1 MQKRGLLV
9 TTEAVKAVKAVLV
22 VNQAEAVAS
31 LAAAGGLLRRVA
43 WLVVGEACLV
53 AEACLVGQAC
63 LVGEACLVV
72 KDAYP
77 VGEDR
82 QPEQLDP

>member
-1 MQKRGLLV
+1 MSRMQKRGLLV

-53 AEACLVGQAC
+53 AK
-63 LVGEACLVV
+63 ACLVV